1 MRFQRLAKR
10 QYRETHQ
17 KRTAIVRRQR
27 RELEID
33 FPLFAAEI
41 SERQIP
47 VDEEIDQLRAL
58 HEREQREAR
67 TVRAKSW
74 VTARARIRAM
84 GVLAGQTV
92 IDYWNRRSKYPAN
105 PEALHR
111 LISRFERGQM
121 KP

>member
-27 RELEID
+27 RELETD

-41 SERQIP
+41 SERQLP
-47 VDEEIDQLRAL
+47 VDQEIDQLRAL
-58 HEREQREAR
+58 HDRQQRETRTAR
-67 TVRAKSW
+67 AHGW

-84 GVLAGQTV
+84 GAPAGRTVLN
-92 IDYWNRRSKYPAN
+92 YWNSRSKYPAH

-111 LISRFERGQM
+111 LITRFERGQV